1 MSAAPLD
8 RKRIGILTSGGD
20 CPGLNAVLRAASR
33 AAENLGWELI
43 GFHDGFEGLLAPDE
57 FTVLDRKATSGIMH
71 LGGTMIGTVNRGQFV
86 KRGGARQP
94 SFIPAE
100 ILGKTRQT
108 FQNLGLH
115 ALIVVGGD
123 GSLNTALQLHKAGLP
138 VVGVPKTIDNDLEAT
153 AMTFGFDSAVECVA
167 SSLDR
172 LHTTASS
179 HKRVMVLEVMGRH
192 AGWIALHGGLAGG
205 ADIILIPEIPFDFEK
220 ISHEILR
227 RDRVGAKC
235 TMVVVAEGAT
245 PQSGR
250 QSRLHT
256 ASGENRLG
264 GIGEIVGR
272 EIGERTGKEVRT
284 CVLGHLQR
292 GGAPTML
299 DRILGTTFGV
309 KAVQLIADGKF
320 GSMVSFNNYETH
332 DVPIA
337 QAVHKPRR
345 VNPNSQIVKMARAVE
360 IVFGD

>member
-1 MSAAPLD
+1 MVPALHPLD
-8 RKRIGILTSGGD
+8 PTRRPYVLPRRLLVLATRQVV
-20 CPGLNAVLRAASR
+20 LEQELRAR
-33 AAENLGWELI
+33 Q
-43 GFHDGFEGLLAPDE
+43 
-57 FTVLDRKATSGIMH
+57 V
-71 LGGTMIGTVNRGQFV
+71 
-86 KRGGARQP
+86 RGGAEVVGHDRQGVGMQVGVLAQQGAHLGQP
-94 SFIPAE
+94 RVGVAE
-100 ILGKTRQT
+100 IARDKAYRKLADRMSWETSKT
-108 FQNLGLH
+108 
-115 ALIVVGGD
+115 AY
-123 GSLNTALQLHKAGLP
+123 
-138 VVGVPKTIDNDLEAT
+138 NDLKDEGARKEI
-153 AMTFGFDSAVECVA
+153 DCEVA
-167 SSLDR
+167 R
-172 LHTTASS
+172 
-179 HKRVMVLEVMGRH
+179 
-192 AGWIALHGGLAGG
+192 LHGGLAGG

-220 ISHEILR
+220 ISQEILR

-309 KAVQLIADGKF
+309 KAVQLIAEGKF